1 MARLSARERAALP
14 DRAFAYIDSSGQR
27 RLPINDAAHVRAA
40 LGRFSRVRF
49 ESEESRDAARQRLLN
64 AAKRH
69 GIMPV
74 GFITGQFR
82 TSAAR
87 TRLPTGGVTFV
98 LMDMEGSTALLRELD
113 DEYAR
118 LLREVRALIQRC
130 VDRHR
135 GHRVDAH
142 GDEFFAVFADPHDA
156 LTAAVDIQRHM
167 ASHDWPCQA
176 PVRVR
181 SGLHSGRPTLTDTGY
196 VGLSVHT
203 VARIC
208 AVAHGEQV
216 VVSAATRTALRTP
229 DDQGGEFELLDLGS
243 HRLSGL
249 PQDEQLFQVVAPG
262 LRRDFPPLRLR
273 V

>member
-14 DRAFAYIDSSGQR
+14 DRAFAYIDSTGQR

-40 LGRFSRVRF
+40 LGRFDRVRF
-49 ESEESRDAARQRLLN
+49 ESEAARDAARQRLLN

-74 GFITGQFR
+74 GFITRQLVSPRGGR
-82 TSAAR
+82 A
-87 TRLPTGGVTFV
+87 LPTGSVTF
-98 LMDMEGSTALLRELD
+98 LLLDMEGSTALLRELD
-113 DEYAR
+113 AEYAT
-118 LLREVRALIQRC
+118 LLREVRALIMRC
-130 VDRHR
+130 VEQHG

-142 GDEFFAVFADPHDA
+142 GDEFFAVFAHPHEA
-156 LTAAVDIQRHM
+156 IAAVVDLQVQM
-167 ASHDWPCQA
+167 AAHRWPCQI

-181 SGLHSGRPTLTDTGY
+181 AGLHTGRPTLTETGY

-208 AVAHGEQV
+208 TVAHGGQI
-216 VVSAATRTALRTP
+216 VVSSATRSALREPLP
-229 DDQGGEFELLDLGS
+229 DVTLVELGS

-249 PQDEQLFQVVAPG
+249 PREEVLYQVVAPG

-273 V
+273 L